1 MQTIQKLTRSL
12 AATGATF
19 FATVSTAY
27 AQFAGDTPNISGL
40 PDATDENSLRG
51 TIISIIE
58 AVLDFLALIAVIVII
73 IAGIRLIVSQG
84 EDEQKEKAK
93 KTILYAIIGLVVVLF
108 ARVIV
113 GLITGYLAGEVVA
126 GAQ

>member
-1 MQTIQKLTRSL
+1 MTKSVNAIKNTFATASLMAMSYAQSVFAQEFAGPTPDVGGLPEASDPEDVRSIVIDIL
-12 AATGATF
+12 AA
-19 FATVSTAY
+19 
-27 AQFAGDTPNISGL
+27 
-40 PDATDENSLRG
+40 
-51 TIISIIE
+51 
-58 AVLDFLALIAVIVII
+58 VLNFLALIAVVVVI

-113 GLITGYLAGEVVA
+113 SLITVYLRDEV
-126 GAQ
+126 GG